1 MKYNRI
7 FLFIILSFFL
17 LSCNNKKEEYSTDAP
32 NRGEIT
38 IHYDDSFSNVAE
50 ALTYR
55 YMKFY
60 PETKINLQISKED
73 KALEDLLNH
82 KVRLIIMSRELTE
95 TERRL
100 YDSKIKLKWQ
110 PAYFA
115 ADAVCFVVNKNS
127 SLSSVSL
134 AEIKQMLSSKERKLI
149 FDGSNTSNLN
159 AIVQKLQLDP
169 KKIEYSV
176 IKGNENIIKNLE
188 KFPNHIGVISFNTIS
203 RPFGEKAIQL
213 RESIKILPMKVGEE
227 DVLPTKEN
235 LKTQKYPLTK
245 ILYFLTNE
253 PYFGL
258 GNGLIRF
265 SCTQIGQLIVDKQG
279 LQPFYIFP
287 RTVEMR

>member
-176 IKGNENIIKNLE
+176 IKGNENITDLLDANQFRWTKTNADGSPDLVWNAMHAGGT
-188 KFPNHIGVISFNTIS
+188 K
-203 RPFGEKAIQL
+203 
-213 RESIKILPMKVGEE
+213 SIIIETD
-227 DVLPTKEN
+227 DVNKRAT
-235 LKTQKYPLTK
+235 
-245 ILYFLTNE
+245 
-253 PYFGL
+253 
-258 GNGLIRF
+258 F
-265 SCTQIGQLIVDKQG
+265 SCDIIEE
-279 LQPFYIFP
+279 I
-287 RTVEMR
+287 